1 MDSLYQDLKYAFRLI
16 LRQPGFTAMVVVI
29 LALGI
34 GINTAIFSIVNAVL
48 LRPLPFPDSDR
59 LIQIKNDLPG
69 YGPNPLIYIRDLRN
83 WQTENR
89 SFSQIEAYQYEMANF
104 SDGVEAE
111 HVNVARITGGF
122 LHMLKIEPIKGRDF
136 LPEEDLP
143 GAQPVTLLSEGL
155 WKRRFGGDANMLG
168 KTVNIDDKSYTVV
181 GIIPASFRIPPYSEA
196 IDLWMTIASAG
207 SQTKYGGPVL
217 VQVIGRVKPGVPSR
231 SAARELDTISSEL
244 SKGKAPRKAVPILW
258 QEEVTGEI
266 KPRLLIFLGAVGFVL
281 LIACA
286 NVANLLLSR
295 AAVREKEIAVRASLG
310 AGQTRIFRQLMTE
323 SMILAVFGALV
334 GFIIAV
340 WAKDLLHTAVAA
352 QMGHI
357 PKVSIDLRVLSF
369 TIALTLLTGLLF
381 GLVPALHS
389 SRVEL
394 VESLKEG
401 GRGSQGS
408 KHHRLSHLLVISEI
422 AIALVL
428 LIGAGL
434 LLRSMLLLQRVDP
447 GFRLNDILCMTI
459 DLTPSRYP
467 KPHDQASYFHQVI
480 ERVQALSGVQSA
492 ALSACVPMGQFG
504 MSISGVEIEGRAAK
518 KDDRDQR
525 ISFNV
530 VSSDYFRAMNIPLR
544 AGRYFS
550 EADGEGAP
558 GVAIISEAFGRSYF
572 QNENPIGKH
581 LKAPFQRNE
590 WLTVVGV
597 VGDVHQNGPD
607 SQATPQLYRSYLQ
620 AGTQF
625 MALVVRTS
633 SDPMILAAT
642 IRGQVMSVDRA
653 QPAFGITTLDEM
665 LEGTLKPRKV
675 NLILLGIFAIFALI
689 LASVGIYGVV
699 SYNVSGRMHEIGVR
713 MALGARPLNVVGMIV
728 GPALVHSLI
737 GVGIGLAAAAGVTR
751 FLSSMLYGVAAI
763 DPTTFAAIS
772 LLLVLIAFFASC
784 LPSLR
789 ATKMDPM
796 EALRH
801 E

>member
-1 MDSLYQDLKYAFRLI
+1 MDSLFQDLKYAFRLI
-16 LRQPGFTAMVVVI
+16 LRQPGFTAMVVLI

-34 GINTAIFSIVNAVL
+34 GINTAIFSIVNAVI

-59 LIQIKNDLPG
+59 LIQIKKDLPG
-69 YGPNPLIYIRDLRN
+69 YGPNPLIYIQDLRN
-83 WQTENR
+83 WQRENK
-89 SFSQIEAYQYEMANF
+89 SFSQIEAYQYERDNF

-111 HVNVARITGGF
+111 HVSVARITGGF
-122 LHMLKIEPIKGRDF
+122 FRMLKIAPIKGRDF

-155 WKRRFGGDANMLG
+155 WKRRFGGDANVLG
-168 KTVNIDDKSYTVV
+168 KTVTIDDKSYTVV
-181 GIIPASFRIPPYSEA
+181 GIIPASFRIPPYSDA
-196 IDLWMTIASAG
+196 VDLWLTLASAG
-207 SQTKYGGPVL
+207 SQAKYGGRVL
-217 VQVIGRVKPGVPSR
+217 VQVIGRLKPGVPSH
-231 SAARELDTISSEL
+231 AAAMELDTISSET
-244 SKGKAPRKAVPILW
+244 SKGRALRKAVPVSW

-286 NVANLLLSR
+286 NVANMLLSR
-295 AAVREKEIAVRASLG
+295 AAVREKEIAVRAALG

-334 GFIIAV
+334 GFIIAI
-340 WAKDLLHTAVAA
+340 WAKNLLHTAVAA

-357 PKVSIDLRVLSF
+357 PKVSIDLRVLGF
-369 TIALTLLTGLLF
+369 TVALALLTGILF

-389 SRVEL
+389 SRIEL

-401 GRGSQGS
+401 GRGSHGS
-408 KHHRLSHLLVISEI
+408 KHHRLSNLLVISEI

-434 LLRSMLLLQRVDP
+434 LLRSMLLLQRIDP

-480 ERVQALSGVQSA
+480 ERVQALPGVQSA
-492 ALSACVPMGQFG
+492 ALSACVPLGDFYMT
-504 MSISGVEIEGRAAK
+504 ISGVEVEGRTGGE
-518 KDDRDQR
+518 DDRDQR
-525 ISFNV
+525 TSFNV
-530 VSSDYFRAMNIPLR
+530 VSSDYFRTMNIPLR
-544 AGRYFS
+544 QGRYLS

-558 GVAIISEAFGRSYF
+558 GVAIISEAFVRTYF
-572 QNENPIGKH
+572 SNENPIGKQV
-581 LKAPFQRNE
+581 KTPFQRNE

-597 VGDVHQNGPD
+597 VGDVHQNGLD
-607 SQATPQLYRSYLQ
+607 RQATPQIYRSYLQ

-625 MALVVRTS
+625 MALVVRTF
-633 SDPMILAAT
+633 SDPMKLAAA
-642 IRGQVMSVDRA
+642 IRGQAMSVDREE
-653 QPAFGITTLDEM
+653 PAFGITTLGDM
-665 LEGTLKPRKV
+665 LEGTLKPRKT
-675 NLILLGIFAIFALI
+675 NLILLGVFAIFALI

-699 SYNVSGRMHEIGVR
+699 SYNVSGRTHEIGIR
-713 MALGARPLNVVGMIV
+713 MALGARTLDVVRMIV
-728 GPALVHSLI
+728 GRALVYSLI
-737 GVGIGLAAAAGVTR
+737 GVGVGLAVAAGVTR

-772 LLLVLIAFFASC
+772 LLLVLIAFLASC
-784 LPSLR
+784 LPSFR
-789 ATKMDPM
+789 ATKLDPM

-801 E
+801 G